1 MALPVLELCFW
12 PVKTRKKLELF
23 EMHICHWF
31 GAQRW
36 FMHKIKKP
44 GIASLLLHCIDECC
58 CFGYENEFCYAVF
71 QVLGWSFLVLNFD
84 GNVCH
89 CIPNVIWPWMDW
101 FWVIRSKMAPF
112 VYFVQKWLISFTSY
126 LYVLKSARIAQLL
139 FFLMT
144 SSFFDVYFEG
154 YSGLFLK
161 NACTF

>member
-1 MALPVLELCFW
+1 MAPPVLELCFW

-44 GIASLLLHCIDECC
+44 GTASLLLHCIDECC

-101 FWVIRSKMAPF
+101 SWSSLFESGFPRWLHIFTDWNRQELLNCYSFWWHRVFSMFTLRGILVCSLKLLVPF
-112 VYFVQKWLISFTSY
+112 NQRVF
-126 LYVLKSARIAQLL
+126 
-139 FFLMT
+139 
-144 SSFFDVYFEG
+144 
-154 YSGLFLK
+154 
-161 NACTF
+161 